1 MKLIYTAGP
10 YRAATPYDVRRNIER
25 ARDVAAALWRMG
37 WAVVCPHANSAH
49 LDGVVP
55 EERFLEGDL
64 EMLRRCDA
72 LVLIPGWHV
81 SEGSRAEKAEAERH
95 GIPVYVWPHD
105 GAVLAGEVGGRGM
118 SRSYW
123 RIAPTALTPTGRS
136 LRRTSGR
143 WRRRNRRARS
153 TETTGRPTDG

>member
-105 GAVLAGEVGGRGM
+105 GAVLAGEVGEAARA
-118 SRSYW
+118 
-123 RIAPTALTPTGRS
+123 APTAPMALTATGRIS
-136 LRRTSGR
+136 RRTSGR

-153 TETTGRPTDG
+153 TEMTGRPTDG

>member
-1 MKLIYTAGP
+1 MYKRQGGRDGGGVMKLIYTAGP

-95 GIPVYVWPHD
+95 GIPVLSLIHIT
-105 GAVLAGEVGGRGM
+105 E
-118 SRSYW
+118 
-123 RIAPTALTPTGRS
+123 PT
-136 LRRTSGR
+136 
-143 WRRRNRRARS
+143 
-153 TETTGRPTDG
+153 RPY

>member
-72 LVLIPGWHV
+72 RVLIPGWHV

-105 GAVLAGEVGGRGM
+105 GAVLAGEVGE
-118 SRSYW
+118 
-123 RIAPTALTPTGRS
+123 AA
-136 LRRTSGR
+136 
-143 WRRRNRRARS
+143 A
-153 TETTGRPTDG
+153 